1 MRMIMKINNYE
12 FICYYLRYI
21 LINFNLKYELYQ
33 NYFLN
38 KEQDKVQYHLYQSIK
53 KKYYI

>member
-1 MRMIMKINNYE
+1 MSLYII
-12 FICYYLRYI
+12 ILDIYI

-33 NYFLN
+33 NYFLD
-38 KEQDKVQYHLYQSIK
+38 KEQDKVQYHLYQIIK